1 MAVALLLSHC
11 RSSWIGAAVACIVF
25 AVLSIVGVITLRG
38 LRRKKHELVVGGVVT
53 VLQTWQI
60 DWHETLG
67 WLHPRWEGGP
77 QRQLDATVAALRIN
91 LGWAAERHPAW
102 SEFAAE
108 VRQLVTACRTQ
119 VTGERTERRITVVC
133 TADGCGGLMRV
144 TVSTPGVRCGR
155 CGTQYDRTEA
165 LRLPVAARSVAA

>member
-1 MAVALLLSHC
+1 MPLNLEPLSLQA
-11 RSSWIGAAVACIVF
+11 R
-25 AVLSIVGVITLRG
+25 
-38 LRRKKHELVVGGVVT
+38 GGVVT
-53 VLQTWQI
+53 ILQTWQV

-144 TVSTPGVRCGR
+144 TVSTPGTRCAR